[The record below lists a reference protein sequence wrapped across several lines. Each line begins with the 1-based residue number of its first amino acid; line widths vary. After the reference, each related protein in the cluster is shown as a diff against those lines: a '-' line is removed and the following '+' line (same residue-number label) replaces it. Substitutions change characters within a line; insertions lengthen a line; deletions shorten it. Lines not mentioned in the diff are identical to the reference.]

1 MPLTTFVDESIKQVL
16 LADPLVATYAGRRIY
31 QVQAPQGTAYPCVV
45 FSRDT
50 QDKRPY
56 TDMLSAG
63 DLVRATFTVSCI
75 SGNSGGLLEARNLAR
90 AVKAALQYKRT
101 SAIRLAVVTGDDDQQ
116 EPAADGDQFPV
127 YRSDLNVEV
136 TYSEG

>member
-1 MPLTTFVDESIKQVL
+1 MPLTTFIDEALKQVL
-16 LADPLVATYAGRRIY
+16 LADPVIATYAGRRIY
-31 QVQAPQGTAYPCVV
+31 QGQSPQGGSYPCIV
-45 FSRDT
+45 FTRDT

-63 DLVRATFTVSCI
+63 GLIRATFTVSCI
-75 SGNSGGLLEARNLAR
+75 SGNSGGLLEARNLAK

-101 SAIRLAVVTGDDDQQ
+101 DFIRLAVVTGDDDQQ